1 MACAVATCSAEE
13 LRALTHTLSAYKRG
27 TLACLLLLAF
37 LVCCRFFFSSSR
49 DLSLSFSTFC
59 ARETALERWFR
70 ITRRRAPSA
79 VNGMNGAEELP
90 MCDAHELFALAA
102 RARFGERGEPFS
114 ERRPSLG

>member
-1 MACAVATCSAEE
+1 MF
-13 LRALTHTLSAYKRG
+13 K
-27 TLACLLLLAF
+27 
-37 LVCCRFFFSSSR
+37 
-49 DLSLSFSTFC
+49 
-59 ARETALERWFR
+59 TALERWFR